1 MSFAVHNTNHLVKN
15 EDLNH
20 HGTLYAGRSM
30 EWFVEAGFIA
40 VAYDL
45 PPENIVCL
53 QIHGIE
59 FLYPVCGGSII
70 TYSSRIIRTGKSTI
84 TVYVE
89 VRDCRNDTN
98 TILDG
103 FITFCHVDKMTKA
116 TPHGLVYVPV
126 TEQDVELNKKAVEL
140 TKKR

>member
-1 MSFAVHNTNHLVKN
+1 MSFAVHNTNHFVKS

-40 VAYDL
+40 VAFDL

-59 FLYPVCGGSII
+59 FKYPVRSGSII
-70 TYSSRIIRTGKSTI
+70 SYSSRIIHTGKSTI
-84 TVYVE
+84 MVYVE
-89 VRDCRNDTN
+89 VRDCRNKTN
-98 TILDG
+98 IILDG
-103 FITFCHVDKMTKA
+103 FITFCHVDKMTKPV
-116 TPHGLVYVPV
+116 PHGLDYIPV
-126 TEQDVELNKKAVEL
+126 TEQDIALNNKAVEL
-140 TKKR
+140 IKKK

>member
-1 MSFAVHNTNHLVKN
+1 MSFAIHSTTHLVKS

-59 FLYPVCGGSII
+59 FLYPVYGGSII
-70 TYSSRIIRTGKSTI
+70 SYSSRIIRTGNSTV

-89 VRDCRNDTN
+89 VKDCRCDAR

-103 FITFCHVDKMTKA
+103 FITFCHVDETTKA
-116 TPHGLVYVPV
+116 VPHGLVYVPE
-126 TEQDVELNKKAVEL
+126 TEREIELNKKAIEL
-140 TKKR
+140 TKKK